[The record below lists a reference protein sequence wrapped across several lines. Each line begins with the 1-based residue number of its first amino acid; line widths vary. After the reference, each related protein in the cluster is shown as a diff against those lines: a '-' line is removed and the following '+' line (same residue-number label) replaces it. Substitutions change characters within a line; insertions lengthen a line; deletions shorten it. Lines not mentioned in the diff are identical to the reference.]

1 MYNYIHTLIHVNST
15 PFKIHVNFQML
26 LFTSKIM
33 TLVFFF
39 YEGDDHS
46 IMIYY
51 PSSAGG
57 GMKELFR
64 KVCFNC
70 ALQDIAQKESLCLC
84 ACACAYV

>member
-1 MYNYIHTLIHVNST
+1 MFLALTC
-15 PFKIHVNFQML
+15 NFVL
-26 LFTSKIM
+26 CSEICFFHNEY
-33 TLVFFF
+33 LVINFYLCS

-64 KVCFNC
+64 KVRVSICYF
-70 ALQDIAQKESLCLC
+70 LFVKITSIIFLL
-84 ACACAYV
+84 